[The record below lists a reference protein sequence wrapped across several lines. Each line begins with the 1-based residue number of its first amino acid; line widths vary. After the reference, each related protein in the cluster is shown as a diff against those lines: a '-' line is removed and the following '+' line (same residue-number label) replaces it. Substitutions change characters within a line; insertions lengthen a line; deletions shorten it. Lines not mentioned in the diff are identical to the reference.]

1 MQQPQQAQRLPVSP
15 CALPDG
21 PGQSGILQ
29 PVGKGQHRVHADVLR
44 MGCAPAD
51 QQAAPEHVLPVGTQV
66 ANPALL
72 MNMAALTQ
80 PFGLAGG
87 VDIRETD
94 DGTCQR
100 NGRIHRR
107 GVLFLQ
113 KEPKPQSGPFV
124 QRKGGVLNLPGNFL
138 PALRGQF
145 TTHGIFAS

>member
-1 MQQPQQAQRLPVSP
+1 MH
-15 CALPDG
+15 
-21 PGQSGILQ
+21 PGG
-29 PVGKGQHRVHADVLR
+29 
-44 MGCAPAD
+44 
-51 QQAAPEHVLPVGTQV
+51 QQAAPEYALPVGAQV
-66 ANPALL
+66 ADPALL